1 MPDRDCRL
9 AISILFSFSFPAR
22 RSFEG
27 TRNGGVFSSTS
38 RRRTESCPLR
48 VVTGFSL
55 FTWMH
60 VGLFELAARP

>member
-27 TRNGGVFSSTS
+27 TRNAGVFFVNFEEAY
-38 RRRTESCPLR
+38 RVLPPASCNRLQ
-48 VVTGFSL
+48 SL
-55 FTWMH
+55 HLNAFW
-60 VGLFELAARP
+60 PI